1 MTQVELAAFVES
13 LEIPADRKAVV
24 LAELSDHLICARE
37 AAVRAGSDPDQAARE
52 ALGDLVALRR
62 SLEAIEPAFRVSR
75 VRALARGAIA
85 SLGIAVALD
94 QGGPLMRGV
103 VGAIVAL
110 AITAL
115 LAPPR
120 ALELLR
126 AELRAENVRGLVFP
140 GIPIGPAA
148 TYALTVLAGP
158 YIFWIALIVE
168 RGHAG
173 VDRVDVPWSAFA
185 VAVSVWALFLVEA
198 VRARRHATT

>member
-13 LEIPADRKAVV
+13 LRIPADRKVVV
-24 LAELSDHLICARE
+24 LAELSDHLACALRE
-37 AAVRAGSDPDQAARE
+37 GRDPAE
-52 ALGDLVALRR
+52 ALGDLEALRR

-75 VRALARGAIA
+75 GRALARGAIA
-85 SLGIAVALD
+85 SLLIAVALD
-94 QGGPLMRGV
+94 QGGPLMGGV

-110 AITAL
+110 ALAAL

-126 AELRAENVRGLVFP
+126 AELRAPKMRGLVFP

-148 TYALTVLAGP
+148 TYALTVLVGP
-158 YIFWIALIVE
+158 YLIWIALIVQ
-168 RGHAG
+168 RGYAG
-173 VDRVDVPWSAFA
+173 AHQVDSTWAAFA
-185 VAVSVWALFLVEA
+185 LSTAVWTLFLVEA